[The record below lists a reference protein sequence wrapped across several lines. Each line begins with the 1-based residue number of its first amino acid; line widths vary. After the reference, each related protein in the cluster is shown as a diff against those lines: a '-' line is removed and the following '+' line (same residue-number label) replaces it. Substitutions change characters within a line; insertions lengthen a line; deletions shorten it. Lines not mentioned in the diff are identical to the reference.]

1 MSENIKL
8 SDDFLKK
15 YKAAESPLDSLGRF
29 IFYRTYSRWI
39 EEEGRMER
47 WWECVRRAVEYN
59 CSLVQTSEEEAQ
71 ELFDNM
77 YSLRQFIAGRTLW
90 IGGTEMARRNPL
102 SNYNCAFIVMDDI
115 DCFREIFYMLM
126 LGCGVGIRILK
137 RDVAKL
143 PKFRNDFEVSHK
155 QYIPVEADRRQDN
168 TSLEFEGNERAV
180 IRVGDSRE
188 GWAGALD
195 AFIRLCTQNEYR
207 SVRYIIFDYGNV
219 RRKGERLKTFGGV
232 ASGHETLV
240 EMLAKMESVIKRGI
254 DNEDE
259 QRYLRPVELLDMLN
273 VIGENVSVG
282 GVRRAAQMLLFD
294 SDDEECIAAKSEL
307 YSKNGG
313 ELELNASIGHRRMS
327 NNSIFYERRPS
338 DKELDRHF
346 EMIRLSG
353 EPGFVNAQAAR
364 IRRKNFQGLN
374 PCGEVLLDSRGVCN
388 LTTVNVYAFVN
399 EYGLLDEEALEKA
412 QRLSA
417 RAACR
422 MANAQ
427 LELSRWDYISRRDR
441 LVGCSLTGW
450 QDMVN
455 AASLTGEEQERL
467 LKGLRMAA
475 HSEAAEYSKF
485 LGKKAPL
492 LVTTVKPE
500 GTLSQMAGVSSGV
513 HYAHSQYFIRRIR
526 ISREDPMVSLYRSA
540 GYAVLDD
547 DTQGLSCVEFPVRS
561 QKGKTKLDV
570 GAIEQLENYRLFMK
584 NYVDHNTS
592 ITVHVRKQEW
602 DGVKEWIKSNW
613 NTVVALSFM
622 PLEEE
627 IYPLMPYEAM
637 SEEEYGE
644 RISGIAMVSENE
656 LEELERFKTITME
669 CCSIE

>member
-1 MSENIKL
+1 MSENVKL

-15 YKAAESPLDSLGRF
+15 YAEGESPLDSLGRF

-59 CSLVQTSEEEAQ
+59 CSLVETSEEEAQ
-71 ELFDNM
+71 ELFENM
-77 YSLRQFIAGRTLW
+77 YSLRQFVAGRTLW
-90 IGGTEMARRNPL
+90 IGGTEMARRYPL

-168 TSLEFEGNERAV
+168 TSFEFAGNDAV
-180 IRVGDSRE
+180 IIRIGDSRE

-207 SVRYIIFDYGNV
+207 SVRQIVFDYNSV
-219 RRKGERLKTFGGV
+219 RRKGERLRTFGGV
-232 ASGHETLV
+232 ASGHESLL
-240 EMLAKMESVIKRGI
+240 EMLVKIEAVIKGGAK
-254 DNEDE
+254 NETE
-259 QRYLRPVELLDMLN
+259 ARYLRPVELLDMLN

-282 GVRRAAQMLLFD
+282 GVRRAAQMIMFD
-294 SDDEECIAAKSEL
+294 SDDNECVEAKSGL
-307 YSKNGG
+307 YSMKSG
-313 ELELNASIGHRRMS
+313 EWELKADIAHRRMS

-412 QRLSA
+412 QRLSV

-422 MANAQ
+422 MANVQ

-455 AASLTGEEQERL
+455 AASLSREEQERL
-467 LKGLRMAA
+467 LKRLRRAA
-475 HSEAAEYSKF
+475 HSEAAEYSKC

-526 ISREDPMVSLYRSA
+526 ISRDDPMVSLYRNA
-540 GYAVLDD
+540 GYAVSDD

-561 QKGKTKLDV
+561 QQGKAKLDV
-570 GAIEQLENYRLFMK
+570 SAIEQLENYRLFMK

-613 NTVVALSFM
+613 NEVVALSFM

-627 IYPLMPYEAM
+627 LYPLMPYEAI
-637 SEEEYGE
+637 SGEEYEE
-644 RISGIAMVSENE
+644 RIFGIDEVNEKE

>member
-15 YKAAESPLDSLGRF
+15 YRDAESPLDSLGRF

-39 EEEGRMER
+39 EEQGRMER
-47 WWECVRRAVEYN
+47 WWECVRRSVDYN
-59 CSLVQTSEEEAQ
+59 CSLAETSDEEAQ

-77 YSLRQFIAGRTLW
+77 YNMRQFIAGRTLW
-90 IGGTEMARRNPL
+90 IGGTEMARRYPL

-137 RDVAKL
+137 RDAERL
-143 PKFRNDFEVSHK
+143 PKFRSNFEVTHMP
-155 QYIPVEADRRQDN
+155 YAPVEAGKRKDN
-168 TSLEFEGNERAV
+168 TSLEFTGSESAIIRA
-180 IRVGDSRE
+180 GDSRE
-188 GWAGALD
+188 GWTGALD
-195 AFIRLCTQNEYR
+195 AFIRLCTQNEYKGIR
-207 SVRYIIFDYGNV
+207 QIAFDYDSV

-232 ASGHETLV
+232 ASGHKTLLDMISKI
-240 EMLAKMESVIKRGI
+240 EAIIKSGAGSENDSR
-254 DNEDE
+254 
-259 QRYLRPVELLDMLN
+259 QLQPVELLDILN
-273 VIGENVSVG
+273 IIGENVSVG
-282 GVRRAAQMLLFD
+282 GVRRAAQMIMFD
-294 SDDEECIAAKSEL
+294 GDDDECIAAKSEL
-307 YSKNGG
+307 YSMNSG
-313 ELELNASIGHRRMS
+313 ELELNADVGHRRMS

-338 DKELDRHF
+338 DEELDRHF
-346 EMIRLSG
+346 DMIRLSG
-353 EPGFVNAQAAR
+353 EPGFINAKAAR

-399 EYGLLDEEALEKA
+399 AEGQLDEEALSKA
-412 QRLSA
+412 QRLSV

-427 LELSRWDYISRRDR
+427 LELSRWDYVSRRDR

-455 AASLTGEEQERL
+455 AASLAYKDQVRL
-467 LKGLRMAA
+467 LRELRMIA
-475 HSEAAEYSKF
+475 HSEATEYSHR

-513 HYAHSQYFIRRIR
+513 HYAHSQHYIRRIR
-526 ISREDPMVSLYRSA
+526 ISKDDPMTRLYKEKGYVVS
-540 GYAVLDD
+540 DD
-547 DTQGLSCVEFPVRS
+547 DTQGLCCVEFPVRS
-561 QKGKTKLDV
+561 QPGKTKLDV
-570 GAIEQLENYRLFMK
+570 NAIDQLENYKLFMK

-592 ITVHVRKQEW
+592 ITVHVRKSEW
-602 DGVKEWIKSNW
+602 NGVKEWVRSNW
-613 NTVVALSFM
+613 NEVVALSFM

-627 IYPLMPYEAM
+627 LYPLMPYEAITNT
-637 SEEEYGE
+637 EYDE
-644 RISGIAMVSENE
+644 RVFGIAVVKERD
-656 LEELERFKTITME
+656 LERLERFKTMPME